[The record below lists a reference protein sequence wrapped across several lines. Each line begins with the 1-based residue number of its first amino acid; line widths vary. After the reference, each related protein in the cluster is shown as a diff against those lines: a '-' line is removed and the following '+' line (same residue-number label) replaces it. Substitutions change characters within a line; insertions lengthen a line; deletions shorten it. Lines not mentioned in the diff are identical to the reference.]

1 MNDLPAVTG
10 PQMAAVDRAM
20 VDVLGLDIRQIMETA
35 GRQVAVFAR
44 RMLAA
49 DPRDKSVT
57 VLCGTGGNGGD
68 GMVAARYLHGWGADV
83 RVALAREPN
92 PDRHTAATHQLAV
105 LRAIGV
111 PVDESVDISGCDLI
125 VDGLLGFSTTS
136 PPTGTTAELIRIAN
150 MAAVPIL
157 SIDLPS
163 GLQAS
168 SGEPFDPTIRATIT
182 LTLGLPKTGLLADAA
197 RPTVGD
203 LWVADI
209 GIPLAAYAATGITV
223 GPLFAVDEFL
233 VSGFQFP
240 DPGNPPN

>member
-1 MNDLPAVTG
+1 MTDMPAVTG

-49 DPRDKSVT
+49 DPRDKSVA

-83 RVALAREPN
+83 RVVLAREPD
-92 PDRHTAATHQLAV
+92 PDRHAAATHQLAV

-111 PVDESVDISGCDLI
+111 PVDESIDISGCDLI

-136 PPTGTTAELIRIAN
+136 PPTGTTAELIRNAN
-150 MAAVPIL
+150 AADIPIL
-157 SIDLPS
+157 SIDVPS

-168 SGEPFDPTIRATIT
+168 TGEPFDPTIRATVT

-197 RPTVGD
+197 RSVVGD

-209 GIPLAAYAATGITV
+209 GIPIAAYAATGITV
-223 GPLFAVDEFL
+223 GPLFAREEFL
-233 VSGFQFP
+233 RSF
-240 DPGNPPN
+240 